1 MENLIPDN
9 YQTSLVLFWQIIW
22 ETFSRQLSDVPCTPG
37 PGEMIRN
44 VLSSATFG
52 WSIAT
57 RWLRYSPVFEKLKI
71 EDEN

>member
-9 YQTSLVLFWQIIW
+9 YQTSLVLFWQIICV
-22 ETFSRQLSDVPCTPG
+22 TFSRQVADG
-37 PGEMIRN
+37 PWGEMIRN